1 MKHPSE
7 SAAPVTAPP
16 QELLEG
22 EAAKGRLSQWYA
34 TAICGNDI
42 TSSCLYVAAIA
53 TVYAQALAPLAL
65 LIVAG
70 ILYLYRK
77 IYTEVV
83 EALPLNGGAYNCL
96 LNSTR
101 KFSAALAAC
110 LTLLSYL
117 ATAVISAK
125 TAAEYISSL
134 MPSVP
139 AMEVTVLI
147 LAIFAGLTIIG
158 ITESS
163 RVALA
168 IFIFHLTSLT
178 LILGVGVTYLLSH
191 SGAWAQNWQF
201 LRHEVHWPTALFFG
215 VSASL
220 LGVSGFESSA
230 NFVEQQQPGVFRLTL
245 RNMWVAVLIFN
256 PLISLM
262 ALSLLPI
269 PEIVDH
275 RDHLLSFIGL
285 LTGGKPLH
293 TLVVIEAGLVLS
305 GAVLTSFIGVTGL
318 VHRMTL
324 DQCFPQFLLKT
335 NRRGTHHRIVLAFL
349 LLCIS
354 ILYITRGQLLQLAG
368 VYTISFLGVMTLFGI
383 GNILLKINRQELK
396 RTYRAGWSTVIL
408 GVAATSVGIIGNVIL
423 DYKFLIYFALYF
435 IPAVLVVGLMY
446 ARIPILKTVLTLIN
460 EMLQRA
466 FIWRE
471 QVIEAIM
478 DITNIRLVLFI
489 RGGALLRLTK
499 AFDYIQRN
507 ESSRTVLVVNLYRE
521 HNPAEQEEIIKSL
534 KIMEE
539 LFPDLKIEY
548 LPREGQFGP
557 KMVETL
563 SRELKVPKNNMFIGA
578 PEAKHRFSLEDLG
591 GVRVIF

>member
-1 MKHPSE
+1 MNPSPQ
-7 SAAPVTAPP
+7 ATAPLVTPP

-22 EAAKGRLSQWYA
+22 ETKKERLSQWFA

-53 TVYAQALAPLAL
+53 TVYAHVLAPLAL
-65 LIVAG
+65 LIVVG

-83 EALPLNGGAYNCL
+83 EALPLNGGTYNCL

-101 KFSAALAAC
+101 KFSATLAAC
-110 LTLLSYL
+110 LTILSYL

-125 TAAEYISSL
+125 TASEYL
-134 MPSVP
+134 ETLVP
-139 AMEVTVLI
+139 ILPPMEVTTAI
-147 LAIFAGLTIIG
+147 IIIFAGLTIAG

-168 IFIFHLTSLT
+168 IFIFHLSALTILIVSGLVFLVQYGGAWTQNWHSLT
-178 LILGVGVTYLLSH
+178 HG
-191 SGAWAQNWQF
+191 
-201 LRHEVHWPTALFFG
+201 VHWPTALFFG

-245 RNMWVAVLIFN
+245 RNMWLAVLIFN
-256 PLISLM
+256 PLISLV
-262 ALSLLPI
+262 ALQILPVG
-269 PEIVDH
+269 EIVKHHD
-275 RDHLLSFIGL
+275 DLLSFVGL

-293 TLVVIEAGLVLS
+293 ALVVIDAGLVLS

-335 NRRGTHHRIVLAFL
+335 NRRGSYHRIILTFMV
-349 LLCIS
+349 LCIS
-354 ILYITRGQLLQLAG
+354 ILYLTHGELLQLAG

-383 GNILLKINRQELK
+383 GNILLKIHRKELK
-396 RTYRAGWSTVIL
+396 RTYRAGWSTVVL
-408 GVAATSVGIIGNVIL
+408 GVLATSVGIIGNVII
-423 DYKFLIYFALYF
+423 DYRFLMYFAIYF
-435 IPAVLVVGLMY
+435 IPAALIVGLMY
-446 ARIPILKTVLTLIN
+446 ARITLLKTVLILIN

-471 QVIEAIM
+471 KVIEEIM

-489 RGGALLRLTK
+489 RGGALFRLSK

-507 ESSRTVLVVNLYRE
+507 ESSRNILVVHLYKE
-521 HNPAEQEEIIKSL
+521 HNPEEEEEILRSL
-534 KIMEE
+534 KILEE
-539 LFPDLKIEY
+539 LYPDLKTEY
-548 LPREGQFGP
+548 ISRHGFFGP
-557 KMVETL
+557 KMVEAL
-563 SRELKVPKNNMFIGA
+563 SQELKVPKNYMFIGA
-578 PEAKHRFSLEDLG
+578 PEAKHHFSLEDLG

>member
-1 MKHPSE
+1 
-7 SAAPVTAPP
+7 
-16 QELLEG
+16 LEG
-22 EAAKGRLSQWYA
+22 EAGKERLSQWYA

-65 LIVAG
+65 LIVGG

-125 TAAEYISSL
+125 TAAEYIETL
-134 MPSVP
+134 VP
-139 AMEVTVLI
+139 FLPPMEVTVVI
-147 LAIFAGLTIIG
+147 LVVFASLTIVG

-178 LILGVGVTYLLSH
+178 LLLGVGVTYLIYH

-201 LRHEVHWPTALFFG
+201 LRQEVHWPTALFFG

-245 RNMWVAVLIFN
+245 RNMWVAVLVFN
-256 PLISLM
+256 PLISLL

-269 PEIVDH
+269 PEIVKHHD
-275 RDHLLSFIGL
+275 DLLSFVGL
-285 LTGGKPLH
+285 LTGGKTLH
-293 TLVVIEAGLVLS
+293 TVVVIEAGLVLS

-335 NRRGTHHRIVLAFL
+335 NRRGTHHRIILAFMI
-349 LLCIS
+349 LCIS
-354 ILYITRGQLLQLAG
+354 ILYITRGHLLQLAG

-408 GVAATSVGIIGNVIL
+408 GVVATTVGIIGNVIL

-435 IPAVLVVGLMY
+435 IPAVLVVSLMY

-460 EMLQRA
+460 EILQRA

-471 QVIEAIM
+471 QVIETIM

-489 RGGALLRLTK
+489 RGGRLLRLAK

-507 ESSRTVLVVNLYRE
+507 ESSRKILVVNLFKE
-521 HNPAEQEEIIKSL
+521 HNAAEQEEIRQSL
-534 KIMEE
+534 KTMEE

-548 LPREGQFGP
+548 LTREGQFGP
-557 KMVETL
+557 RMVETL